1 MSFHHTMT
9 GFSNDFLLSELR
21 RRMQIDEDVQIF
33 NSNHV
38 GNIIIFI
45 INSMIISPVVNVSS
59 LVLSS
64 AFGRSLLSGLDPGF

>member
-21 RRMQIDEDVQIF
+21 RRMQIDEDLQIF

-38 GNIIIFI
+38 GNII

-64 AFGRSLLSGLDPGF
+64 AFGRSLLSGFDPGF

>member
-33 NSNHV
+33 HSNHV
-38 GNIIIFI
+38 GNII

>member
-38 GNIIIFI
+38 GNIIIH
-45 INSMIISPVVNVSS
+45 SMIISPVVNVSS

>member
-38 GNIIIFI
+38 GNIII
-45 INSMIISPVVNVSS
+45 NSMIISPVVNVSS

>member
-21 RRMQIDEDVQIF
+21 RRMQIDEDVQQIF

-38 GNIIIFI
+38 GNII